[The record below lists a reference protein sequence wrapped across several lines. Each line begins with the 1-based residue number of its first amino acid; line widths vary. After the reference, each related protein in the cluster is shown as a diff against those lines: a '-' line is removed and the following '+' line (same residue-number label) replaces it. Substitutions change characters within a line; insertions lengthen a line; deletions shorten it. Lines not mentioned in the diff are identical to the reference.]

1 MSSTLQVL
9 PTGTLRRIH
18 RIQAITILWM
28 SVEVAVGMWA
38 AYRALSPAMLAFA
51 GDSAIELFSAAV
63 VLWRFRSSAMSERD
77 ERRAA
82 KIAGALLLVLALY
95 VVIASA
101 LTLLGYNEARPSYL
115 GISILVAAAAFMPW
129 LARAKR
135 RLSAK
140 TGSAALRA
148 DAAESA
154 LCAYLSLVALLG
166 LLLNAAWHVRW
177 ADPAAAMMVTP
188 LILWE
193 AREAIRGKACSCC

>member
-1 MSSTLQVL
+1 MASTLNVL
-9 PTGTLRRIH
+9 PAGTLRRIH

-28 SVEVAVGMWA
+28 SIEVVVGMYA

-63 VLWRFRSSAMSERD
+63 VLWRFRSAALGHQE

-82 KIAGALLLVLALY
+82 KIAGGLLLVLAAY
-95 VVIASA
+95 VAIASA
-101 LTLLGYNEARPSYL
+101 LTLLGYNEARPTYL
-115 GISILVAAAAFMPW
+115 GIAILVAAAIFMPW

-135 RLSAK
+135 RLSAT

-166 LLLNAAWHVRW
+166 LVVNAIWHVRW
-177 ADPAAAMMVTP
+177 ADPAAALVVTP

-193 AREAIRGKACSCC
+193 AREAIRGKACACC

>member
-1 MSSTLQVL
+1 MASTLQVL
-9 PTGTLRRIH
+9 PAGTLRRIH

-28 SVEVAVGMWA
+28 MVEVVVGMWA
-38 AYRALSPAMLAFA
+38 AYRAASPAMLAFA

-63 VLWRFRSSAMSERD
+63 VLWRFRSFATGERE

-82 KIAGALLLVLALY
+82 RIAGVLLLVLALY
-95 VVIASA
+95 VGIAS
-101 LTLLGYNEARPSYL
+101 TYL
-115 GISILVAAAAFMPW
+115 GIAILVAAALFMPW

-135 RLSAK
+135 RLSAA

-166 LLLNAAWHVRW
+166 LLLNAASHVRW
-177 ADPAAAMMVTP
+177 ADPAAAMVVTP
-188 LILWE
+188 LMLWE

>member
-1 MSSTLQVL
+1 MASTLQIL
-9 PTGTLRRIH
+9 PAATLSRIH

-28 SVEVAVGMWA
+28 SIEVAVGIWV

-63 VLWRFRSSAMSERD
+63 VLWRFRSGAIGQSE

-82 KIAGALLLVLALY
+82 KIAGVLLVGLALY
-95 VVIASA
+95 VIAASA
-101 LTLLGYNEARPSYL
+101 LTLLGYSEARPTYL
-115 GISILVAAAAFMPW
+115 GISILVAAALFMPW

-135 RLSAK
+135 RLSAT

-166 LLLNAAWHVRW
+166 VVLNVVWHIRW
-177 ADPAAAMMVTP
+177 ADPAAAMVVTP

-193 AREAIRGKACSCC
+193 AREAIRGRACSCC